1 MILTETA
8 LQALRN
14 TLVQNAASARYKANG
29 SYYTT
34 SIALA
39 EITAEGRVN
48 ISLLME
54 DPLGVTV
61 NITEVQLLNHNG
73 VPIASKAENITRE
86 SPQQSIYYRFSFYI
100 QEV

>member
-8 LQALRN
+8 LTLLRN
-14 TLVQNAASARYKANG
+14 ALVKNAASARYKANG
-29 SYYTT
+29 SYYST

-48 ISLLME
+48 ISLQME
-54 DPLGVTV
+54 EPLNVAV

-86 SPQQSIYYRFSFYI
+86 SPQQGIYYRFSFYI